1 MSKPLLIS
9 LKLCLIFFSISC
21 TENIEEPS
29 SNQLLDFWQKK
40 ITLSSDQ
47 QKQYALENIA
57 SSSDGYLKA
66 ISHFMIG
73 YFNINDGEYSTAL
86 MNYLQAEQNLS
97 ESGMVDNKLLGHIYR
112 EKAFVFMRYK
122 LYEKAFSHYD
132 SALSHYSQYPD
143 DFAKDRLTTI
153 YNQGLALSYFNY
165 EEALE
170 RFQKLQEES
179 QLHEDTGYELKAL
192 AQMGQVYVSMTDHE
206 KAEVKLNEAIGI
218 LENPE
223 LEDPRLESHLYQ
235 SLSRVYFYAG
245 NYAKQET
252 YLRKSIAL
260 TDSEN
265 KTFTLTVDLGESLM
279 EQGKKQEAL
288 TLLTDLEKEYEKQPL
303 HPDNFRIYE
312 LLGQVSEKSA
322 RTLYQAKEQK
332 EQAKYDQKKN
342 AIVAQEREENVQL
355 MAQQLAN
362 KRLQEQ
368 LEKAVFNE
376 RASKMVIF
384 AIFIM
389 VCIYGSIRFLKFK
402 SQERIDDST
411 IQVLKEKA
419 ELLHYLASIYK
430 LDLNSL
436 KERMR
441 RLYR

>member
-1 MSKPLLIS
+1 
-9 LKLCLIFFSISC
+9 
-21 TENIEEPS
+21 NV
-29 SNQLLDFWQKK
+29 
-40 ITLSSDQ
+40 
-47 QKQYALENIA
+47 
-57 SSSDGYLKA
+57 G
-66 ISHFMIG
+66 
-73 YFNINDGEYSTAL
+73 
-86 MNYLQAEQNLS
+86 
-97 ESGMVDNKLLGHIYR
+97 
-112 EKAFVFMRYK
+112 
-122 LYEKAFSHYD
+122 
-132 SALSHYSQYPD
+132 
-143 DFAKDRLTTI
+143 
-153 YNQGLALSYFNY
+153 
-165 EEALE
+165 
-170 RFQKLQEES
+170 
-179 QLHEDTGYELKAL
+179 
-192 AQMGQVYVSMTDHE
+192 
-206 KAEVKLNEAIGI
+206 
-218 LENPE
+218 
-223 LEDPRLESHLYQ
+223 
-235 SLSRVYFYAG
+235 
-245 NYAKQET
+245 QET
-252 YLRKSIAL
+252 KIFA
-260 TDSEN
+260 
-265 KTFTLTVDLGESLM
+265 LTVDLGESLM

-368 LEKAVFNE
+368 LEKAVSNE